1 MGSMLKT
8 PKVAP
13 DPELQAKKAEQERIN
28 KEETERQEFQR
39 TERVR
44 KIGANKF
51 GAKSLQS
58 SELEDFSGYRRKMMG
73 GNDNAY

>member
-1 MGSMLKT
+1 MGSMFKT

-13 DPELQAKKAEQERIN
+13 DLELQAKKAEQERIN
-28 KEETERQEFQR
+28 KQESERQEFER
-39 TERVR
+39 TERIR
-44 KIGANKF
+44 KIGSNKF

-73 GNDNAY
+73 ENKNA